1 MTSTVDTTPPP
12 PPAEALRAQAELLL
26 ALDDGVVTDELPAPP
41 HGDPLLMLH
50 ELRVHQIELE
60 MQNEELR
67 RAQIELE
74 HSRARYFDLFD
85 LAPVG
90 YLTLSEMGLI
100 LEANFVASKLLGLPR
115 GALVGKRFSAFI
127 AVPDQDAYYLFRKAV
142 LERDILHTCTLRMVA
157 HEGGTFW
164 ANLDAIEAKRDGQ
177 SPVVRVTLT
186 DSSAHVSAREALQ
199 TLNLELERSNSD
211 LEQFAYAASHD
222 LLEPLRSVSGSV
234 QLLQKRYGGQLDATA
249 DTFIHHAVDGSKRM
263 QAMIMDLLAYSRV
276 RADGEDNQPVS
287 MKLAFDLACGNLG
300 EAIVQSAAHITC
312 GALPT
317 LQGHQGQL
325 TQLFQNLVGNALKFN
340 GGKPAVVEVEAQQ
353 QAKGWLFS
361 VKDHGIG
368 IEAQYL
374 ERIFK
379 LFQRLH
385 TREEYTGTGI
395 GLTLCKKIVERHGGT
410 IWVES
415 VPGVGTT
422 VFFTLPALTPKI

>member
-1 MTSTVDTTPPP
+1 MTDHPIPEPVKPEATPT
-12 PPAEALRAQAELLL
+12 LRDQAELLL
-26 ALDDGVVTDELPAPP
+26 ALDDGAVADDLPAPP

-74 HSRARYFDLFD
+74 SSRARYFDLFD

-90 YLTLSEMGLI
+90 YTTLSELGLI
-100 LEANFVASKLLGLPR
+100 LEANFAASKLLGIARRP
-115 GALVGKRFSAFI
+115 LVGKRFSVFI
-127 AVPDQDAYYLFRKAV
+127 TPADQDAYYLFHKTV
-142 LERDILHTCTLRMVA
+142 TQSDTLHTCTLRMVN
-157 HEGGTFW
+157 HEGNTFW
-164 ANLDAIEAKRDGQ
+164 ADLEAIEAKREGQ

-186 DSSAHVSAREALQ
+186 DASARVNAEHALHA
-199 TLNLELERSNSD
+199 LNQELARSNSD

-249 DTFIHHAVDGSKRM
+249 DNFIHHAVDGSKRM

-276 RADGEDNQPVS
+276 RADGQDDQLVS
-287 MKLAFDLACGNLG
+287 MRHAFDLACGNLG
-300 EAIVQSAAHITC
+300 DAIVQSAAHITC
-312 GALPT
+312 GELPT
-317 LQGHQGQL
+317 LKGHQSQL
-325 TQLFQNLVGNALKFN
+325 TQLFQNLVGNALKFH
-340 GGKPAVVEVEAQQ
+340 GKEAAAVDV
-353 QAKGWLFS
+353 QATKQANSWLFA

-368 IEAQYL
+368 IEPQHL

-385 TREEYTGTGI
+385 TREEYAGTGI

-422 VFFTLPALTPKI
+422 VFFTLPAAVEG